1 MNTPTKLTPA
11 TPPQIAMINEAA
23 RQAATGEAAA
33 KYWSWVQTGDTGFY
47 RAPTFVYE
55 LDWNCRPSEKHPHFE
70 TYFQWKSH
78 VESGAVERGE
88 YVLCMKQTDLIDHHK
103 LTMQAVNGSPTWL
116 PANAYEIRK
125 TALHSDNQAQHK
137 EEQPDGTLIPVV
149 LDDNWQPPL
158 ETAIRDKIKE
168 LNGAADTE
176 SKSASELVDYLLWL
190 ATTPVYKP
198 EPVEPT
204 PTQKKKLIDWS
215 LIPLGANTNKGKLMS
230 IAETSIHGRFFAN
243 VFEGQNCIA
252 VELDE
257 LRLIEQTTFNHLPK
271 GVQPP
276 VVPGLVIE
284 YLCVETENRG
294 HFSDIGIQQNV
305 YDNYLDLAKMLKRGA
320 MLIAYRVI
328 GVDTANANG
337 WTDDPE
343 QVK

>member
-1 MNTPTKLTPA
+1 MTPKHKSTQDWTLHADKGEAMGTM
-11 TPPQIAMINEAA
+11 IAAGQEKEPVFCKDGGACHHSCALQCA
-23 RQAATGEAAA
+23 RQ
-33 KYWSWVQTGDTGFY
+33 F
-47 RAPTFVYE
+47 E
-55 LDWNCRPSEKHPHFE
+55 LGSVPLFL
-70 TYFQWKSH
+70 
-78 VESGAVERGE
+78 SG
-88 YVLCMKQTDLIDHHK
+88 
-103 LTMQAVNGSPTWL
+103 
-116 PANAYEIRK
+116 
-125 TALHSDNQAQHK
+125 
-137 EEQPDGTLIPVV
+137 
-149 LDDNWQPPL
+149 LDDDQQTSL

-168 LNGAADTE
+168 LCGE
-176 SKSASELVDYLLWL
+176 SENKEDSASAEALVSHLVGL
-190 ATTPVYKP
+190 ASTLQLTPGRGTVFSDNFKQ
-198 EPVEPT
+198 PVLSE
-204 PTQKKKLIDWS
+204 KKKLIDWS